1 MSDGEWTIVIFGAYI
16 TAVFL
21 ITLILSAYRHKKEEE
36 RIEGVEEIIKAIA
49 DVIYDEKEKEEY
61 DEFKE
66 LKGEKDTK

>member
-1 MSDGEWTIVIFGAYI
+1 MSGGEWTIVIFGAYI

-49 DVIYDEKEKEEY
+49 DVVYDEKEKEEY
-61 DEFKE
+61 DERYCKHDH
-66 LKGEKDTK
+66 GRN

>member
-1 MSDGEWTIVIFGAYI
+1 MSGGEWTIVIFGAYI

-36 RIEGVEEIIKAIA
+36 RIEGVEEIVKAIA

-61 DEFKE
+61 DERYCKHDH
-66 LKGEKDTK
+66 GRN